1 MLDTASNYAKLGAG
15 GEVGTGV
22 GGKVTLVYL
31 VFDIL
36 LTMKMGLTSIEE
48 LALQRKTQRL

>member
-1 MLDTASNYAKLGAG
+1 MLDAASKYAKLGAG

-22 GGKVTLVYL
+22 DGKVTLIYL

-36 LTMKMGLTSIEE
+36 LTMKMGLV
-48 LALQRKTQRL
+48 LAD